1 MSISEWSSDVCS
13 SELNVYV
20 LFLEDI
26 ARDAPMVA
34 LDKITTGSFSLL
46 FAICLGYRD
55 VFLMGVDLDYVEKL
69 PEAELKGGRVLEI
82 KSDPEDNPN
91 YFFDDYQQAG
101 DRYNP
106 PNRHPNMHVRSWN
119 NIKDSLGN
127 FPVRVRNLNEE
138 SALRCFEFDDV
149 RKVLKMLGSAFHGA
163 EVVAQRALQ
172 IYREKAFWRVSVLQ
186 RSAEHTSELQSLMR
200 FT

>member
-91 YFFDDYQQAG
+91 YFFDDYQQIGRASC
-101 DRYNP
+101 RE
-106 PNRHPNMHVRSWN
+106 
-119 NIKDSLGN
+119 
-127 FPVRVRNLNEE
+127 RV
-138 SALRCFEFDDV
+138 CQYV
-149 RKVLKMLGSAFHGA
+149 
-163 EVVAQRALQ
+163 
-172 IYREKAFWRVSVLQ
+172 
-186 RSAEHTSELQSLMR
+186 
-200 FT
+200 